1 MPVVTTRLP
10 AAVLWDMDGTLV
22 DTEPYW
28 IHAETELVRAF
39 GGDWT
44 DEDGLQLVGSGLW
57 DSAAVFQR
65 AGVDLPADEIVRR
78 LTAAVRELII
88 ERGAPW
94 RPGALELLSSIREA
108 GVPTALVTMSLRGM
122 AEDIVAEVPFEA
134 FELIIAGD
142 MVENPKPH
150 PEPYLR
156 AAERLGVDIAACIAL
171 EDSPPGVAAGVAS
184 GAFTIGVPH
193 IASLDES
200 EAHLLLPSLA
210 GVTSAEL
217 FAAAASHLN
226 ASELAGSRPP
236 LADEPEEATA

>member
-39 GGDWT
+39 GGEWT
-44 DEDGLQLVGSGLW
+44 DADGLQLVGSGLW
-57 DSAAVFQR
+57 ESAAIFQR
-65 AGVDLPADEIVRR
+65 AGVDLSLDEIVHR
-78 LTAAVRELII
+78 LTAQVRELIV

-94 RPGALELLSSIREA
+94 RPGALELLRSIREA

-134 FELIIAGD
+134 FDLIIAGD
-142 MVENPKPH
+142 MVDRPKPH

-156 AAERLGVDIAACIAL
+156 AAEALGVDIAACIAL
-171 EDSPPGVAAGVAS
+171 EDSPPGVASAFAS
-184 GAFTIGVPH
+184 GAFAIGVPH
-193 IASLDES
+193 IASLDDS
-200 EAHLLLPSLA
+200 DAHLLLPSLA

-217 FAAAASHLN
+217 FAAASTHLN
-226 ASELAGSRPP
+226 ASQ
-236 LADEPEEATA
+236 PEEASA